1 MGGTGR
7 CGTGAIEDEGSETGV
22 FVGLWTSEYET
33 RLYESGSEAD
43 FYSITGCARASASGR
58 VSFTFGFAG
67 PSVTVDSACSSSLVA
82 VHLACQSLWAGEG
95 EMALAGGANLI
106 LGPEIPELFTKAG
119 MLSPDGRCKFGDA
132 SANGFVRSEGAGIVV
147 LKRLSR
153 AKADGDRVYAV
164 IRGGAT
170 NNDGRT
176 SGLLVT
182 PSRPGQRQMM
192 LTAWETAGIDPARL
206 RYIEAHGTGTGVG
219 DPVEIGAIAD
229 ALTAAGVTDSCALGS
244 IKTNFGHTE
253 SASGVAA

>member
-1 MGGTGR
+1 
-7 CGTGAIEDEGSETGV
+7 
-22 FVGLWTSEYET
+22 
-33 RLYESGSEAD
+33 
-43 FYSITGCARASASGR
+43 
-58 VSFTFGFAG
+58 
-67 PSVTVDSACSSSLVA
+67 LVA